1 MSKILN
7 FKDLKNK
14 KMKKKY
20 FIYLIFAII
29 ILYIL
34 FSIYL
39 LVKTPNE
46 TITVDNGMLTLE
58 ESSTGYI
65 IRNETILK
73 GENYKN
79 GLTPIVA
86 EGERAAKGQ
95 TVFRYSGNEEE
106 DTKEKIEEINSKIQE
121 ALSNQ
126 PNLFSTTD
134 IKNLEK
140 QIDEKTQNL
149 KKLTDIN
156 TISENKKQIEEIVNK
171 KAKIAG
177 SQSKSGEYIQQ
188 LTTQKEEYENKLT
201 EDSEYIT
208 APSSGVV
215 SYRVDGLEDVLTA
228 SDFSTI
234 TKNTLDN
241 LDLKT
246 GKIVSTSSEAG
257 KIIDNFKCYIATVLE
272 SDIAKNAD
280 IGKTVK
286 ITLSSGSEINA
297 KIKYIAKE
305 SDDKIL
311 IVFELKSLTPEL
323 IEYRKI
329 SFNITWWSASG
340 LKVPNSSVLEDEKGF
355 KYVVRRKLGEDKKI
369 IVKVLNKN
377 EKYSIIS
384 PYKEEELNTLGI
396 DIDNYTKILQYDTV
410 LVYPNG

>member
-20 FIYLIFAII
+20 IIYLIFAII

-65 IRNETILK
+65 IRNETVLK

-79 GLTPIVA
+79 GLTPIIA
-86 EGERAAKGQ
+86 EGERTAKGQ

-134 IKNLEK
+134 IKNLER

-149 KKLTDIN
+149 NKITDTG
-156 TISENKKQIEEIVNK
+156 TISEFKKQIEEIVNK

-208 APSSGVV
+208 APGSGVV
-215 SYRVDGLEDVLTA
+215 SYRVDGLEDVLTT

-234 TKNTLDN
+234 TKNMLDK

-246 GKIVSTSSEAG
+246 GKIVSTSTESG

-272 SDIAKNAD
+272 SNIAKNAE
-280 IGKTVK
+280 IGKKVK
-286 ITLSSGSEINA
+286 ITLSSGNEINA
-297 KIKYIAKE
+297 EIKYIAKE

-311 IVFELKSLTPEL
+311 IVFELKSLTQEL

-340 LKVPNSSVLEDEKGF
+340 LKVPNSSILEDEKGF

-384 PYKEEELNTLGI
+384 PYKEEELNSLGI
-396 DIDNYTKILQYDTV
+396 DIDNYTKILQYDTI
-410 LVYPNG
+410 LAYPNE